1 MCVRQNR
8 PVDIEREHER
18 WTASER
24 EHGYI
29 RARLR
34 LLTEAEGGRR
44 TAMASGYRS
53 NWAFPP
59 ELHDDRHDAPL
70 TLESRQGRW
79 LDPGEETAVRLR
91 PLVPDLWPPVAPG
104 LRLTMLEGARVVGV
118 AEVIEVVSP
127 VA

>member
-1 MCVRQNR
+1 MRDTRPPGDLRQCESTHRGMCVRQNR

-79 LDPGEETAVRLR
+79 LDPGEETAV
-91 PLVPDLWPPVAPG
+91 
-104 LRLTMLEGARVVGV
+104 
-118 AEVIEVVSP
+118 
-127 VA
+127 